1 MAVKLIV
8 REALAMSALCVYLF
22 LLQIHSRSTREC
34 KPGNFASATS
44 SVWAPNRNC
53 AGLAVVTEVGGGL
66 GSLDGQCK
74 KLSTV
79 ACFRSSCTTMDLIF
93 SNIVKPVGLALDN
106 VHLEILKSRGS
117 SESIPTVGTIVGA
130 RTANDISIQGW

>member
-1 MAVKLIV
+1 
-8 REALAMSALCVYLF
+8 
-22 LLQIHSRSTREC
+22 
-34 KPGNFASATS
+34 
-44 SVWAPNRNC
+44 
-53 AGLAVVTEVGGGL
+53 
-66 GSLDGQCK
+66 
-74 KLSTV
+74 
-79 ACFRSSCTTMDLIF
+79 MDLIF